1 MKTRSTIAIAAAA
14 AVAGFAAGQI
24 PAAHA
29 QLDKILKGG
38 AIIAIVDNTGKDI
51 DKFVNKVV
59 NNDPDDA
66 RFTTKVV
73 PILTVGSGGFAGA
86 AQVSGPRSIVDE
98 VRAVAQI
105 EANTRLGARLK
116 VRGLIPIADR
126 NITDPT
132 KLKRV
137 TGVGLTATIEVKL

>member
-14 AVAGFAAGQI
+14 AVAGFALGQM
-24 PAAHA
+24 PAAQA

-38 AIIAIVDNTGKDI
+38 AIVLLVDQTGNDI
-51 DKFVNKVV
+51 DKFVNKAL

-73 PILTVGSGGFAGA
+73 PILTVGTGGFAGA
-86 AQVSGPRSIVDE
+86 AQVSGPRHIVE
-98 VRAVAQI
+98 TVKAVAQI
-105 EANTRLGARLK
+105 EANTRLAARLR

-126 NITDPT
+126 NIADVAH
-132 KLKRV
+132 LKRV
-137 TGVGLTATIEVKL
+137 VGVGLTATIEVKL